1 MTKKQEQIVT
11 EIENEL
17 DIFRD
22 QFSKCIEDKNIILT
36 KDIVIDIPIY
46 FQGERRCMARVW
58 QNEKHKDPDIN
69 HRCNSKCCGEKVD
82 LCRKH
87 LKLEE
92 ENKDSWC
99 GRVNERPHPR
109 LITIYAK
116 RLFRMR
122 KDKNLDISVF
132 EKRISDALKL
142 DGHSDFKIKKH
153 MLAPFRIEKSEKPK
167 TFKVKRKIKK
177 NNVELKDKKINKY
190 KSNNMELEQDNK
202 IANNSKYETLETE
215 CEFYGINYSD
225 VIDKIKKLAIETSV
239 LNSNE
244 LNNGK
249 IKHIF
254 KELGESSPTIYLLK
268 CAESVFYDYR
278 SSKNCLPVSG
288 SKQIIEK
295 SIEQSNIDIYDMESI
310 RLIDDY
316 HNAYDL
322 YYSNTDSGTSNIY
335 NQNSKSIGNI
345 RKWIDD
351 EGEVPE
357 DFKTADN
364 IVLDPLNKLPVFEVE
379 ISIKGSGFESVKPG
393 IYREFEYDE
402 DSEVFR
408 TTGAIIRS

>member
-1 MTKKQEQIVT
+1 MTKKEEQVVT

-36 KDIVIDIPIY
+36 RDIVIDISIN
-46 FQGERRCMARVW
+46 FQGERRCMARIW
-58 QNEKHKDPDIN
+58 ETEDIKNPDIN
-69 HRCNSKCCGEKVD
+69 HRCSKPCCGEDTD
-82 LCRKH
+82 LCWQHIK
-87 LKLEE
+87 KLNYGSVE
-92 ENKDSWC
+92 
-99 GRVNERPHPR
+99 ERPDPT
-109 LITIYAK
+109 LITKYAK

-142 DGHSDFKIKKH
+142 DGHSEFKIKKH

-177 NNVELKDKKINKY
+177 NNVELKDKKLNMY

-202 IANNSKYETLETE
+202 IANNSKYESFKEE
-215 CEFYGINYSD
+215 CETSYDINYSN
-225 VIDKIKKLAIETSV
+225 VIVEFNKLAIETSV
-239 LNSNE
+239 EQSNRDIY
-244 LNNGK
+244 NK
-249 IKHIF
+249 IKTAL
-254 KELGESSPTIYLLK
+254 KEQGGCGFTDKFLRN
-268 CAESVFYDYR
+268 AESVFNDICSNNNY
-278 SSKNCLPVSG
+278 SVVSD

-295 SIEQSNIDIYDMESI
+295 SIEQSNIDIYDMESV

-379 ISIKGSGFESVKPG
+379 ISVKGSGFESIKPG